1 MQEISNTFLWSFN
14 REGRERESNV
24 ASILGNV
31 RIELPSSQCE
41 KTGEV
46 DGSMSIDER
55 LPSSTSTS
63 LARSGPFLESQPE
76 WKEGLVVRLS
86 KAMARNNVPDLDVS
100 QVCLGHVQYL

>member
-1 MQEISNTFLWSFN
+1 MA
-14 REGRERESNV
+14 RELERESNV

-55 LPSSTSTS
+55 LPSSTSSS
-63 LARSGPFLESQPE
+63 LGAFFRKSAGVEGGFGGAPF
-76 WKEGLVVRLS
+76 EGNG
-86 KAMARNNVPDLDVS
+86 AE
-100 QVCLGHVQYL
+100 

>member
-14 REGRERESNV
+14 RQGRERESNV

-55 LPSSTSTS
+55 LPSSTSSS
-63 LARSGPFLESQPE
+63 LGPFFRKSAGV
-76 WKEGLVVRLS
+76 EGGFGG
-86 KAMARNNVPDLDVS
+86 APFEGNGAE
-100 QVCLGHVQYL
+100 

>member
-55 LPSSTSTS
+55 LPSSTSSS
-63 LARSGPFLESQPE
+63 LGAFFRKSAGVEGGFGGAPF
-76 WKEGLVVRLS
+76 EG
-86 KAMARNNVPDLDVS
+86 N
-100 QVCLGHVQYL
+100 GGE